1 MREMNL
7 TFRNPDEVLDFVKTV
22 EQYPF
27 DMDLCCG
34 SVVVDA
40 KSLLGIMNLG
50 FNQTVNLKIYS
61 NDCSELFHNIE
72 KYKAA

>member
-1 MREMNL
+1 ML
-7 TFRNPDEVLDFVKTV
+7 KDEKEVQEFVQAASV
-22 EQYPF
+22 CPEAI
-27 DMDLCCG
+27 DLKSG
-34 SVVVDA
+34 AIYLDA

>member
-27 DMDLCCG
+27 DMDLCRG

-50 FNQTVNLKIYS
+50 FNHFRFPHRPLLHRPPVRQ
-61 NDCSELFHNIE
+61 
-72 KYKAA
+72 